1 MDKKKFDVVGMTC
14 SACVAH
20 VEKSVRKLNGV
31 EDVNVNLLT
40 NSMTVDFDQKTL
52 STQDIILSVEDAGY
66 EAFEKEQTT
75 AKATTPGINHA
86 LEEQKEMKKRVM
98 YSFLFLILNF
108 FYFIIHNFFAT
119 PWAIDTTIV
128 FCFFYF

>member
-1 MDKKKFDVVGMTC
+1 MDRKKFDVVGMTC

-31 EDVNVNLLT
+31 QDVNVNLLT

-66 EAFEKEQTT
+66 EAF
-75 AKATTPGINHA
+75 
-86 LEEQKEMKKRVM
+86 
-98 YSFLFLILNF
+98 
-108 FYFIIHNFFAT
+108 
-119 PWAIDTTIV
+119 
-128 FCFFYF
+128 

>member
-31 EDVNVNLLT
+31 QEVNVNLLT
-40 NSMTVDFDQKTL
+40 NSMTVDYDQQVL
-52 STQDIILSVEDAGY
+52 SPEDIILSVEDAGY

-86 LEEQKEMKKRVM
+86 LEEQE
-98 YSFLFLILNF
+98 
-108 FYFIIHNFFAT
+108 
-119 PWAIDTTIV
+119 
-128 FCFFYF
+128 